1 MISNKIGAIKE
12 MIINNKKV
20 IENYFFMTILQVL
33 NSFFYLLI
41 YPYLIRT
48 LGAEQYGV
56 YVFATSVVSYFVF
69 FITFGL
75 DLPATKAIAENVDNK
90 DKMQEI
96 LSSIFTAKTY
106 LFFISIAVLAGL
118 LWIVPKFYIY
128 KEVIALCFIS
138 IYSYVL
144 FPQWFFQGIQKM
156 RVVTYIQLGVK
167 ILSLPVIFTMVK
179 SAEDFFVYVAI
190 ITFSTLLG
198 SIIAFFIIKYQY
210 RLSIRWQD
218 MRMLKHWLVEGKPF
232 FYSSLA
238 GSIKEYSIPIII
250 GSFFGMRD
258 VAIYDLANKIVIVP
272 RTLFMSVNAAIFPKL
287 IVNIKNHIVKRII
300 RIEALVSVSVLVL
313 IVIFGKYIVKIM
325 GGEGMED
332 AYYLAVLLSI
342 TIISWLVVGAY
353 ISFVF
358 IPNRKNYWVTTNQLV
373 ALVTFMIFTFVGLL
387 LYDNILV
394 LGGAIALSGISEIIY
409 CKYQVSKNNMLK

>member
-128 KEVIALCFIS
+128 KEVIVLCFIS
-138 IYSYVL
+138 VYSYVL

-409 CKYQVSKNNMLK
+409 CKYQVSKNNMLE

>member
-1 MISNKIGAIKE
+1 

-138 IYSYVL
+138 VYSYVL

-373 ALVTFMIFTFVGLL
+373 ALVTFMIFTSVGLL

>member
-1 MISNKIGAIKE
+1 

-138 IYSYVL
+138 VYSYVL

>member
-1 MISNKIGAIKE
+1 

-106 LFFISIAVLAGL
+106 LFFISIVVLAGL
-118 LWIVPKFYIY
+118 LWTVPKFYIY

-138 IYSYVL
+138 VYSYVL

>member
-1 MISNKIGAIKE
+1 

-138 IYSYVL
+138 VYSYVL

-218 MRMLKHWLVEGKPF
+218 VRMLKHWLLEGKPF

>member
-1 MISNKIGAIKE
+1 MISNKIGTIKE
-12 MIINNKKV
+12 MILNNKKV
-20 IENYFFMTILQVL
+20 IENYFFMTILQIL

-41 YPYLIRT
+41 YPYLIRI

-56 YVFATSVVSYFVF
+56 HVFATSVVSYFVF

-106 LFFISIAVLAGL
+106 LFFISILVLAGL

-138 IYSYVL
+138 VYSYVL

-167 ILSLPVIFTMVK
+167 ILSLPVIFAMVK
-179 SAEDFFVYVAI
+179 STEDFFVYVVI

-210 RLSIRWQD
+210 KLNIRWQD
-218 MRMLKHWLVEGKPF
+218 MSMLKHWFVEGKPF
-232 FYSSLA
+232 LFSSLSN
-238 GSIKEYSIPIII
+238 SIKEYSIPIII
-250 GSFFGMRD
+250 GSFFGMRE
-258 VAIYDLANKIVIVP
+258 VAIYDLANKIIIVP

-287 IVNIKNHIVKRII
+287 IVNIKNNIVKKII
-300 RIEALVSVSVLVL
+300 RVEALVSMSVVVLVA
-313 IVIFGKYIVKIM
+313 IFGRYIVDIM
-325 GGEGMED
+325 AGSGMED
-332 AYYLAVLLSI
+332 AYYLAILLSF
-342 TIISWLVVGAY
+342 TIIPWLVVGAY
-353 ISFVF
+353 INFVF
-358 IPNRKNYWVTTNQLV
+358 IPQRKSYYVTKNQFIAMV
-373 ALVTFMIFTFVGLL
+373 SFFIFCFGGLL
-387 LYDNILV
+387 ISRDILII
-394 LGGAIALSGISEIIY
+394 GGAMALSGLLEILYCIY
-409 CKYQVSKNNMLK
+409 ITKKNKML

>member
-1 MISNKIGAIKE
+1 MNKIGAIKE

-138 IYSYVL
+138 VYSYVL

-218 MRMLKHWLVEGKPF
+218 MRMLKYWLVEGKPF